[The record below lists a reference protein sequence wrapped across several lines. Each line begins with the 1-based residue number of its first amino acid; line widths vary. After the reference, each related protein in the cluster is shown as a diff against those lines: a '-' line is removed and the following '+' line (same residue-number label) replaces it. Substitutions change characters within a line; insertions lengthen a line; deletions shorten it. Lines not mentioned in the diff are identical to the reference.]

1 MSRAETIESRVAAVL
16 QRYEPSDE
24 VLKLFNEAAQKTN
37 DPQKAAAA
45 NKPAAFVALLAREGD
60 PADAVEF
67 LARWLPPRQRIWW
80 GCLALWHVYRP
91 EPPAQ
96 VDATL
101 AALVRWVE
109 EPTDENRR
117 AVRAAGDSLGRR
129 HPVGALAFAAF
140 WSEGSMSLPGLPE
153 VLPPSD
159 LSSQTLASTLSL
171 AVNSQ
176 SFERSRELY
185 QYFVKL
191 GLDVA
196 AEPMHWDLASI
207 QAE

>member
-1 MSRAETIESRVAAVL
+1 MSRAENIESRVAAVL
-16 QRYEPSDE
+16 QRYEPSE
-24 VLKLFNEAAQKTN
+24 EAMKLFNEAASSK

-45 NKPAAFVALLAREGD
+45 IKPAAFVALLARDGD

-91 EPPAQ
+91 EPPAA

-109 EPTDENRR
+109 DPTDENRR
-117 AVRAAGDSLGRR
+117 AVHAAGDALGRR

-140 WSEGSMSLPGLPE
+140 WSEGSMSLPNLPE
-153 VLPPSD
+153 VLPPPD

-171 AVNSQ
+171 AINSQ
-176 SFERSRELY
+176 PFDQSRELY

-196 AEPMHWDLASI
+196 AEPRHWDLAAI
-207 QAE
+207 QSE

>member
-1 MSRAETIESRVAAVL
+1 MSRAENIESRVAAVL
-16 QRYEPSDE
+16 QRYEPSE
-24 VLKLFNEAAQKTN
+24 EAMKLFNEAASSK

-45 NKPAAFVALLAREGD
+45 IKPAAFVALLARDGD

-91 EPPAQ
+91 EPPAA

-109 EPTDENRR
+109 DPTDENRR
-117 AVRAAGDSLGRR
+117 AVHAAGDALGRR

-140 WSEGSMSLPGLPE
+140 WSEGSMSLPNLPE
-153 VLPPSD
+153 VLPPPD

-171 AVNSQ
+171 AINSQ
-176 SFERSRELY
+176 PFDQSRELY
-185 QYFVKL
+185 QYFGKL

-196 AEPMHWDLASI
+196 AEPRHWDLAAI
-207 QAE
+207 QSE

>member
-16 QRYEPSDE
+16 QRYEPSE
-24 VLKLFNEAAQKTN
+24 EAMKLFNEAASSK

-45 NKPAAFVALLAREGD
+45 IKPAAFVALLARDGD

-91 EPPAQ
+91 EPPAA

-109 EPTDENRR
+109 DPNEENRY
-117 AVRAAGDSLGRR
+117 AVRAAGEALGRR

-140 WSEGSMSLPGLPE
+140 WSEGSMSLPNLPE
-153 VLPPSD
+153 VLPPPD

-171 AVNSQ
+171 AINSQ
-176 SFERSRELY
+176 PFDRSRELY

-207 QAE
+207 QSE